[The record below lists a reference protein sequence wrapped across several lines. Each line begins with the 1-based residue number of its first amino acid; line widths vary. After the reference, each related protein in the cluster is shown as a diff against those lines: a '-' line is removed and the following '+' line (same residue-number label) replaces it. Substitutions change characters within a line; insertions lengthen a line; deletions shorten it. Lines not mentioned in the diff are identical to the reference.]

1 MYDQKKNGE
10 TKTKTNWENA
20 VSQCS
25 SETVS
30 FHLIGDLF
38 IFAASVGPAGK
49 SERLWWVKFDI
60 VFYKKF

>member
-10 TKTKTNWENA
+10 TA
-20 VSQCS
+20 ISQCS

-38 IFAASVGPAGK
+38 TFAASVGPSGK
-49 SERLWWVKFDI
+49 SERHWWVKFDI
-60 VFYKKF
+60 AFYQKF